1 MKKYSNGIMIGAL
14 IAFILTA
21 CGEAT
26 PTQDVNVI
34 MTSAVSSMVASFFET
49 QTALV
54 TPTTPTPAPSMTP
67 LPSPT
72 IIYPTSTFAP
82 LSTATFIY
90 YSPTPGTVAPTVT
103 LGTPGTVVTATTNP
117 ALLGSGCNNMAFIRD
132 VTVPAGTVVKPKEDF
147 VKIWKV
153 QNTGTCPW
161 LYQYRLVSISN
172 DDFGAGE
179 IKLQK
184 LVEVNDW
191 SELSAPLTA
200 PNTPGTYTSYW
211 RLADADGKF
220 FGVTL
225 VLSFDVVE

>member
-1 MKKYSNGIMIGAL
+1 MKKYLNRIMISTL
-14 IAFILTA
+14 IAFILAA
-21 CGEAT
+21 CGETA
-26 PTQDVNVI
+26 PPQDVNAI

-49 QTALV
+49 QTAMVPLS
-54 TPTTPTPAPSMTP
+54 TPTPEPSMTP

-82 LSTATFIY
+82 LPTATFISY
-90 YSPTPGTVAPTVT
+90 TPTLGTAAPTVT

-147 VKIWKV
+147 VKTWKV

-161 LYQYRLVSISN
+161 LYQYHLVSISEN
-172 DDFGAGE
+172 DFGAGE
-179 IKLQK
+179 IKIQK

-211 RLADADGKF
+211 RLVDADGKF
-220 FGVTL
+220 FGATL
-225 VLSFDVVE
+225 VVSFDVVE